1 MLIYLYDLFNGWM
14 FFGLILICDIFV
26 CFVLFWMGEG
36 SLPFIKFGLMSSA
49 SEETQEEIISVL
61 LSQQE
66 DSKGRQ
72 QRHKQGPARICQEH

>member
-1 MLIYLYDLFNGWM
+1 
-14 FFGLILICDIFV
+14 
-26 CFVLFWMGEG
+26 MGEG

-72 QRHKQGPARICQEH
+72 QRHKQRPARICQEH

>member
-14 FFGLILICDIFV
+14 FFGLFW
-26 CFVLFWMGEG
+26 FVLNGRRKSAFRQ
-36 SLPFIKFGLMSSA
+36 FHKFGLMSSA

-72 QRHKQGPARICQEH
+72 QRRKQGPARICQEH